1 MEIIGIGNAIV
12 DILTKCDD
20 ALLEKLGLEKGT
32 MQLADKEQAAAIYEA
47 IGPTTEMSG
56 GSVANSCAILAHLG
70 ISTGFVGAVAD
81 DSFGNIFA
89 HDLQSVGVHN
99 LFQPQAHALPTATS
113 IVLVTP
119 DAQRTMNT
127 HLGCS
132 GLVDASVMNEE
143 SLSQAGMVYL
153 EGYLFDSPTAREAM
167 EKAVT
172 IMRQTGGKVALSLS
186 DPFCVERHRDMFWG
200 MITGDAEMKA
210 DVVFANEMETESLF
224 GCRPDSQLLDEQ
236 IVAHNITL
244 FATHGAE
251 GVEVLEPNNRMRVAA
266 WDVEE
271 VVDTTGAGDA
281 FAAGVLAGL
290 IRQYSAEHA
299 ARLGTLCAA
308 SVLGQMGA
316 RTQENLKLR
325 AEDLLLL

>member
-12 DILTKCDD
+12 DILSKCDD
-20 ALLEKLGLEKGT
+20 ALLESLKLEKGT
-32 MQLADKEQAAAIYEA
+32 MQLVDEQQAASIYKA
-47 IGPTTEMSG
+47 IGPTTEVSG
-56 GSVANSCAILAHLG
+56 GSVANSCAILANLG
-70 ISTGFVGAVAD
+70 ISTGFVGAVSD
-81 DSFGNIFA
+81 DTFGNIFT
-89 HDLQSVGVHN
+89 HDLNSIGVNN
-99 LFQPQAHALPTATS
+99 LFQPVQRSLPTATS

-132 GLVDASVMNEE
+132 GLVDASVINEE
-143 SLSQAGMVYL
+143 SLREAGMVYL
-153 EGYLFDSPTAREAM
+153 EGYLFDSPTARAAM

-210 DVVFANEMETESLF
+210 DIVFANEMETESLF
-224 GCRPDSQLLDEQ
+224 GCRPDNHELDKQ

-244 FATHGAE
+244 FATHGAQ
-251 GVEVLEPNNRMRVAA
+251 GVEVLEPNSRTHVTA
-266 WDVEE
+266 WEVDE

-290 IRQYSAEHA
+290 IRQRSAEDA

-316 RTQENLKLR
+316 RTQENLKMR
-325 AEDLLLL
+325 AEELLLL

>member
-12 DILTKCDD
+12 DILSKCDD
-20 ALLEKLGLEKGT
+20 ALLESLKLEKGT
-32 MQLADKEQAAAIYEA
+32 MQLVDEQQAARIYQA
-47 IGPTTEMSG
+47 TGPTTEVSG
-56 GSVANSCAILAHLG
+56 GSVANSCAILANLG

-81 DSFGNIFA
+81 DTFGNIFC
-89 HDLQSVGVHN
+89 HDLGSIGVKN
-99 LFQPQAHALPTATS
+99 LFSPEKRNLPTATC

-132 GLVDASVMNEE
+132 GLVDADVINEE
-143 SLSQAGMVYL
+143 SLKEAGIVYL
-153 EGYLFDSPTAREAM
+153 EGYLFDSPTARAAM

-210 DVVFANEMETESLF
+210 DIVFGNEMETESLF
-224 GCRPDSQLLDEQ
+224 GCRPDNHELDQQ

-244 FATHGAE
+244 FATHGAH
-251 GVEVLEPNNRMRVAA
+251 GVEVLEPNNRTHVTA
-266 WDVEE
+266 WE
-271 VVDTTGAGDA
+271 VDEVMDTTGAGDA
-281 FAAGVLAGL
+281 FAAGALAGL
-290 IRQYSAEHA
+290 IRQRSAEDA

-316 RTQENLKLR
+316 RTQENLKIR
-325 AEDLLLL
+325 AEELLLL